1 MVMAR
6 ASWMLGALCTVLV
19 VGTLCFAPTADAN
32 VYKWKDVQGRI
43 HYTDRPPPPDGTL
56 ISIEPTWYAR
66 RDGSAPSRAT
76 APAATP
82 SSSAPDAPTPAAE
95 AALRNAVQNDVA
107 NTRTE
112 QCKKAQERYQNYIVS
127 RRLFK
132 EGEKGERIYLTDAEL
147 TEARL
152 NAKREMDEACA
163 AAAEVR

>member
-6 ASWMLGALCTVLV
+6 ARWMLGGLCTALLV
-19 VGTLCFAPTADAN
+19 GSLCFAPPSEAN
-32 VYKWKDVQGRI
+32 VYKWKDPQGRI
-43 HYTDRPPPPDGTL
+43 HYTDKPPPPEGTL
-56 ISIEPTWYAR
+56 ISIEPTWYSR
-66 RDGSAPSRAT
+66 RGGSA
-76 APAATP
+76 APAATAATSP
-82 SSSAPDAPTPAAE
+82 SNAPEAGTPAAE

-107 NTRTE
+107 NVRTE
-112 QCKKAQERYQNYIVS
+112 QCKKAQERYQNYVVS

-132 EGEKGERIYLTDAEL
+132 EGEKGERVYLSDSEL

>member
-6 ASWMLGALCTVLV
+6 ASRMLGGLCTALLV
-19 VGTLCFAPTADAN
+19 GSLCASPPAEAN
-32 VYKWKDVQGRI
+32 VYKWKDVQGRV
-43 HYTDRPPPPDGTL
+43 HYTDKPPPPDGTL

-66 RDGSAPSRAT
+66 RDGAPPPARAAAPSSAT
-76 APAATP
+76 AP
-82 SSSAPDAPTPAAE
+82 DASTPAAD
-95 AALRNAVQNDVA
+95 AALRNAVQSDVA
-107 NTRTE
+107 NVRTE
-112 QCKKAQERYQNYIVS
+112 QCKKAQERYQNYVVS

-152 NAKREMDEACA
+152 NAKREMDETCA

>member
-6 ASWMLGALCTVLV
+6 GGWMLGGLCTALLV
-19 VGTLCFAPTADAN
+19 GSLCVSPPAEAN
-32 VYKWKDVQGRI
+32 VYKWKDVQGRV
-43 HYTDRPPPPDGTL
+43 HYTDKPPPPDGTL
-56 ISIEPTWYAR
+56 ISIEPSWYSR
-66 RDGSAPSRAT
+66 RDGSAPPARSAST
-76 APAATP
+76 APST
-82 SSSAPDAPTPAAE
+82 APDASTPAAE
-95 AALRNAVQNDVA
+95 AALRNAVQSDVA
-107 NTRTE
+107 NARTD
-112 QCKKAQERYQNYIVS
+112 QCKKAQERYQNYVVS